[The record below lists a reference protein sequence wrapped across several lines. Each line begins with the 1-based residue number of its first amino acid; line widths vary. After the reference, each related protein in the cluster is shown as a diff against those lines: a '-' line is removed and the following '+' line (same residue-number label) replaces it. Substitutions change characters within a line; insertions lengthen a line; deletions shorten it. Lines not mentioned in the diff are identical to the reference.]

1 MKRAGWIVTLLI
13 AMFLGPLPHAA
24 AACDGNEISC
34 NDGNGVQV
42 GLTRGELQSLPKY
55 PGQTGGAAQ
64 ENPTVWFEYGM
75 TTACTG
81 APPGSSTADV
91 LCMHAVTSCSRQGAL
106 GPLMLV
112 WRRQQGQAATDTTWH
127 TIGET
132 CVTDVIPGSGPPKP
146 TIADIKRAFSLTP
159 WSKPTVAMQP
169 PNGQTLIGMPT
180 YYSVDFPAAGFG
192 PGEINRVTLLGYR
205 VEVRPVLVGY
215 IYTFGDGT
223 SFGPTLS
230 PGGPYPNGDIRHPY
244 TKTGTM
250 HPTVTV
256 RYTGEFRIGTEPWA
270 RIPGTV
276 DVSGPTAS
284 IVVREA
290 RAVLVNQLAG

>member
-1 MKRAGWIVTLLI
+1 MRRAAWVAALLV
-13 AMFLGPLPHAA
+13 ATVLGPLPHAD
-24 AACDGNEISC
+24 AACNEGDYMC
-34 NDGNGVQV
+34 NGGNGAQV
-42 GLTRGELQSLPKY
+42 GMTRGELLSLPKY
-55 PGQTGGAAQ
+55 PGQTGGPAQ
-64 ENPTVWFEYGM
+64 QNPTVRFEYGM

-81 APPGSSTADV
+81 APPESPTADV
-91 LCMHAVTSCSRQGAL
+91 LCMHAVTSCSRSGAL

-112 WRRQQGQAATDTTWH
+112 WRRQQGPAATDATWH
-127 TIGET
+127 NIGET
-132 CVTDVIPGSGPPKP
+132 CVTDVIPEGPPKP
-146 TIADIKRAFSLTP
+146 TIADITRAFSLTP

-192 PGEINRVTLLGYR
+192 PAEINRVTLLGYR

-223 SFGPTLS
+223 TFGPTLS
-230 PGGPYPNGDIRHPY
+230 PGGPYPDGDIRHPY
-244 TKTGTM
+244 TRTGTM
-250 HPTVTV
+250 HPSVTV

-276 DVSGPTAS
+276 DVSGPAAS

-290 RAVLVNQLAG
+290 RAVLVNQPLG